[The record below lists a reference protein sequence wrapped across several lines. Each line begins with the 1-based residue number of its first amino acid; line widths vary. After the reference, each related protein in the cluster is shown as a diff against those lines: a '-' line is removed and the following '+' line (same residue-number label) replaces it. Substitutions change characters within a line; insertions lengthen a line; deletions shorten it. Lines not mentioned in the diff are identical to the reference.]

1 MLLLDRCPAGKV
13 EVTDNLTGLRHCS
26 SSPCGHWTCRNG
38 GTCVAQS
45 QHKTI
50 CQCPEG
56 YKGRWCEISQV
67 KAGRPVGLS
76 SGSILAISMC
86 LLVFLGRKASTFF
99 FSFFLSVFKSCILL
113 NWIKCFSLGC
123 CDQYFSFSGNHQL
136 GAHLRMLGDIYL
148 QFLCLKPLEV
158 NLGLL
163 SSRIT
168 YFQSFVNKDFYLC
181 ANLCAAISIWNSH
194 LPRALTF
201 ILRRIYS

>member
-1 MLLLDRCPAGKV
+1 MYFVLSMWICGLLENTLIIGFKETVTNFVQNYIQRQVLCLPKRYLLLLLFRCPAGKV
-13 EVTDNLTGLRHCS
+13 EVTDNLTGLRHCT

-45 QHKTI
+45 QDKTI

-99 FSFFLSVFKSCILL
+99 LSV
-113 NWIKCFSLGC
+113 
-123 CDQYFSFSGNHQL
+123 
-136 GAHLRMLGDIYL
+136 
-148 QFLCLKPLEV
+148 
-158 NLGLL
+158 
-163 SSRIT
+163 
-168 YFQSFVNKDFYLC
+168 
-181 ANLCAAISIWNSH
+181 
-194 LPRALTF
+194 
-201 ILRRIYS
+201 

>member
-86 LLVFLGRKASTFF
+86 LLVFLGRRASTFF
-99 FSFFLSVFKSCILL
+99 FSFFFLFL
-113 NWIKCFSLGC
+113 NLVS
-123 CDQYFSFSGNHQL
+123 YF
-136 GAHLRMLGDIYL
+136 I
-148 QFLCLKPLEV
+148 E
-158 NLGLL
+158 
-163 SSRIT
+163 SSALA
-168 YFQSFVNKDFYLC
+168 SDVV
-181 ANLCAAISIWNSH
+181 ISISPF
-194 LPRALTF
+194 LE
-201 ILRRIYS
+201 IIS